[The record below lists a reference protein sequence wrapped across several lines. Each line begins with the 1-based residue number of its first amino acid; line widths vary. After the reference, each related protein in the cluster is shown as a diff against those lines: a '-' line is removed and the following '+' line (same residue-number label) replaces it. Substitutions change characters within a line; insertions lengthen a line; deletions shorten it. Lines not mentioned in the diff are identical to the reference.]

1 MSQVAFINGN
11 KTNIFK
17 YMKTDINSNINV
29 PCCKYNN
36 KLVAV
41 QGLKNKWHFRHITPC
56 NLCNPLYTKK
66 DKMKKVI
73 LNNDTDNLNLYNL
86 FIHQRG
92 PGSGKTWNII
102 NMIQRPEFLHYTKF
116 IYVSKQHSAR
126 SIIKDEFMSQYNAG
140 LLNITNFN
148 FKDLGKKYI
157 IEYTNSNQI
166 SCSIIISTIDAF
178 MYAIGDKTVQTYD
191 LFEGIVQSIIDNIKI
206 DETIRFANMDAN
218 LSETLYIID
227 ETQDLKELYAK
238 ALIKIMNDTNMS
250 AYIVGDHLQSISNEQ
265 NAFTYLLKENV
276 DVNTNMNMNIKKY
289 IETPINICRR
299 FSHKQLLNFVNYMTP
314 YKKYNLLPI
323 TAYDDNKLT
332 DNALT
337 ILFQKNMN
345 EQIEEIMAYYSFEV
359 EQNNY
364 LPEDFLII
372 TPFIT
377 SNPLINAL
385 NMSINE
391 FWIDKL
397 GPNYN
402 YSVIHKSE
410 IGSSINLDES
420 IKSTRIVSIHS
431 SKGDGRNCVFV
442 IGLYEQSLKTFSG
455 LKDSL
460 IYDSLLHVAITRMKK
475 KLYILCSENDEI
487 GSRIKNFLLQND
499 LPCSSSVLNISTTIK
514 IKNILP
520 MCGEKISL
528 LFKENKTFTP
538 DTVNG
543 NYNVRQFIFMQ
554 QILFGL
560 KEQQFDRM
568 SHIKVINE
576 IALNSPIVICNSW
589 KEYNIRLKMING
601 TEENEYKDKMMC
613 IPLLKIKNNIDII
626 IHNIELIKNNMNTNM
641 NNLSPLQMI
650 IFYYMT
656 QITSKGMYT
665 NMTIIELYK
674 IIHVLN
680 ETDVFNDYLLE
691 HDDKMNDADIIVK
704 KLIKKFP
711 NTSWNPNCSVEYNKL
726 FTLKTNIDL
735 IGYNKD
741 TVILCYIVPCINNL
755 NYNEIK
761 IKSMIDSYIISKSGN
776 IKYDKKKI
784 IVSILSLNELSYIE
798 YDIEYNFL
806 KLKHILK
813 EALFNYFSLKNKEV
827 FNYYKEY
834 GIIKTNVKYIDDLIY
849 NINDIHD
856 IHNDFIKKLND
867 SLSISLDNYL

>member
-17 YMKTDINSNINV
+17 YMKSVDI

-41 QGLKNKWHFRHITPC
+41 QGLKNKWHFRHIIPC
-56 NLCNPLYTKK
+56 ILCNPLYK
-66 DKMKKVI
+66 DI
-73 LNNDTDNLNLYNL
+73 LNNDNL

-102 NMIQRPEFLHYTKF
+102 NMIQRNEFLHYTKF

-157 IEYTNSNQI
+157 IEYTNSNHI

-206 DETIRFANMDAN
+206 DETIRFANMDTN

-265 NAFTYLLKENV
+265 NAFTYLLKDLNV
-276 DVNTNMNMNIKKY
+276 NMNINTNINIKKY
-289 IETPINICRR
+289 VETPINICRR
-299 FSHKQLLNFVNYMTP
+299 FSHKQLISFVNYMTP

-345 EQIEEIMAYYSFEV
+345 EQIEEIMVYYAIEV
-359 EQNNY
+359 EKNNY

-397 GPNYN
+397 GPNYNYN

-475 KLYILCSENDEI
+475 KLYILCSEKDEI
-487 GSRIKNFLLQND
+487 GSRIKNFLFQND
-499 LPCSSSVLNISTTIK
+499 LPCSSSVLNINTTIK

-528 LFKENKTFTP
+528 LFKENKTFIP

-576 IALNSPIVICNSW
+576 IALNSPIVICSSW

-601 TEENEYKDKMMC
+601 TQENEYKDKMMC
-613 IPLLKIKNNIDII
+613 IPLLKIKNNIDINDI
-626 IHNIELIKNNMNTNM
+626 IDNIKLIKNNMKA

-656 QITSKGMYT
+656 QITCKGMYT
-665 NMTIIELYK
+665 NMTIIELYN
-674 IIHVLN
+674 IIHIFN
-680 ETDVFNDYLLE
+680 ETDIFNDYLLE
-691 HDDKMNDADIIVK
+691 HDDKMSDADIIVK

-711 NTSWNPNCSVEYNKL
+711 KTSWNPNCSVEYNGE

-741 TVILCYIVPCINNL
+741 TVILCYIVPCLNNI

-761 IKSMIDSYIISKSGN
+761 IKSIIDSYIISKSGN

-784 IVSILSLNELSYIE
+784 IVSVLSLNELLYIE
-798 YDIEYNFL
+798 YDEYN
-806 KLKHILK
+806 KIKPILN
-813 EALFNYFSLKNKEV
+813 ETLFNYFSLKNKEV

-834 GIIKTNVKYIDDLIY
+834 GVIKTNVKYIDNVLYGD
-849 NINDIHD
+849 N
-856 IHNDFIKKLND
+856 FIERLNE
-867 SLSISLDNYL
+867 SLNISLDTYFS

>member
-1 MSQVAFINGN
+1 MSHVAFINGN
-11 KTNIFK
+11 ETNIYK
-17 YMKTDINSNINV
+17 YMKTNTNNKFNI

-36 KLVAV
+36 KLIAV
-41 QGLKNKWHFRHITPC
+41 QGLKNKWHYRHIIPC
-56 NLCNPLYTKK
+56 VLCNPLCTLYKK
-66 DKMKKVI
+66 NI
-73 LNNDTDNLNLYNL
+73 LDNL
-86 FIHQRG
+86 FVHQRG

-102 NMIQRPEFLHYTKF
+102 NMIQRSEFLHYTKF

-166 SCSIIISTIDAF
+166 YCSIIISTIDAF
-178 MYAIGDKTVQTYD
+178 MYSIGDKTVQTYD
-191 LFEGIVQSIIDNIKI
+191 LFEGIVQSIVDNIKI
-206 DETIRFANMDAN
+206 DETIRFANMDTN

-238 ALIKIMNDTNMS
+238 ALIKIMKDTNMS

-265 NAFTYLLKENV
+265 NAFTYLLKGNV
-276 DVNTNMNMNIKKY
+276 DVNMNIKKY

-299 FSHKQLLNFVNYMTP
+299 FSHKQLISFVNYMIP

-345 EQIEEIMAYYSFEV
+345 EQIEEIMAYYSVEV
-359 EQNNY
+359 EKNNY

-397 GPNYN
+397 GPNEYYN

-487 GSRIKNFLLQND
+487 GYRIKNFLFQND
-499 LPCSSSVLNISTTIK
+499 LPCSSSVLNINTTIK

-528 LFKENKTFTP
+528 LFKENKTFIP

-560 KEQQFDRM
+560 KDQQFDRM

-576 IALNSPIVICNSW
+576 IALNSPIVICSSW

-601 TEENEYKDKMMC
+601 TQENEYKDKMRC

-626 IHNIELIKNNMNTNM
+626 HNIELIKNMNNL

-650 IFYYMT
+650 IFYYIT

-665 NMTIIELYK
+665 NMTILELYK
-674 IIHVLN
+674 IVHILD
-680 ETDVFNDYLLE
+680 EKDTFNDYLLE
-691 HDDKMNDADIIVK
+691 HDDKMIDANIIVK
-704 KLIKKFP
+704 KLITKFP
-711 NTSWNPNCSVEYNKL
+711 KTSWNPNCSVEYNGL

-741 TVILCYIVPCINNL
+741 TVILCYIVPCVNNL

-784 IVSILSLNELSYIE
+784 IVSVLSLNELLYIE
-798 YDIEYNFL
+798 YDEYN
-806 KLKHILK
+806 KLKPILK
-813 EALFNYFSLKNKEV
+813 DTLFNYFSLKNKEV

-834 GIIKTNVKYIDDLIY
+834 GIIKTNVKYIDDINY
-849 NINDIHD
+849 DNINNEFMEI
-856 IHNDFIKKLND
+856 LND
-867 SLSISLDNYL
+867 SLNISLDNYL